1 MPNLVY
7 ALIWLAVAGGL
18 LVWQVLHPQNPGP
31 VIRGTGISF
40 GWLALVLGI
49 YNLVRWWS
57 SWSYQ
62 RRRRELTEEQRDRP
76 QSTRQRHPGQ
86 SPPNPDFDFSERPSD
101 P

>member
-7 ALIWLAVAGGL
+7 ALIWLAVAAGL
-18 LVWQVLHPQNPGP
+18 LGWQALHPQNPGP

-40 GWLALVLGI
+40 GWLALALAI

-62 RRRRELTEEQRDRP
+62 RQRRELTQEQGDRQQP
-76 QSTRQRHPGQ
+76 LRRRPPGE
-86 SPPNPDFDFSERPSD
+86 SPPNPDFDFSDKPSE